1 MEGAMRNIF
10 LFIRRYFNFLLFLVL
25 QGVCIFML
33 FNYNSF
39 HNAVF
44 MGVANEVTGKFYQ
57 QYNGVE
63 YYFQLKK
70 TNDSLVKANAGL
82 YNKLKQ
88 DFEMPDTVNKLTIDS
103 IRVDSTEKYRKY
115 KYMEAKVVGN
125 SVSLPNNYIQL
136 NRGALQGLQKD
147 LGVIDVNNAVVG
159 TVVDISNNY
168 AVVMSL
174 LHRQSSI
181 SAKLKKTGET
191 GNVIWDGKNPN
202 YVILK
207 DIGKSVRVNKG
218 DSVITSG
225 FSEKFPYGLLIGTIA
240 EIVEDKTTNVYT
252 LKVKT
257 AANFYNV
264 QFVYVI
270 NNLQKEEPAELLKKV
285 KKTNE

>member
-1 MEGAMRNIF
+1 M
-10 LFIRRYFNFLLFLVL
+10 V
-25 QGVCIFML
+25 
-33 FNYNSF
+33 FNYNRF

-44 MGVANEVTGKFYQ
+44 MDIANEVTGKIYK
-57 QYNGVE
+57 QYNSVE
-63 YYFQLKK
+63 YYFQLKR
-70 TNDSLVKANAGL
+70 TNDSLVKANERL

-88 DFEMPDTVNKLTIDS
+88 DFEMPDTINKIAIDTIR
-103 IRVDSTEKYRKY
+103 IDSTEKYRKY
-115 KYMEAKVVGN
+115 QYMEAKVIGN

-159 TVVDISNNY
+159 TVIDISNNY

-174 LHRQSSI
+174 LHRQSNI
-181 SAKLKKTGET
+181 SAKLKKTGEV
-191 GNVIWDGKNPN
+191 GNIVWDGKKPN
-202 YVILK
+202 IVLLK
-207 DIGKSVRVNKG
+207 EIGKNAKVNKG

-225 FSEKFPYGLLIGTIA
+225 FSEKFPYGLLIGTID
-240 EIVEDKTTNVYT
+240 EIVEDKSTNVYT

-264 QFVYVI
+264 EFVYII
-270 NNLQKEEPAELLKKV
+270 NNLQKEEPGELLKRV

>member
-1 MEGAMRNIF
+1 
-10 LFIRRYFNFLLFLVL
+10 
-25 QGVCIFML
+25 ML